1 MQFRFRTPPYEG
13 GSLTAVDSRPEWGR
27 RKVVL
32 AMQRVSPELVQ
43 AVRQGTYVVDP
54 QLVAGA
60 MVQRDARRAE
70 AERLAAVLEAGERNG
85 ASVAGADDDPGAL
98 PDVA

>member
-1 MQFRFRTPPYEG
+1 
-13 GSLTAVDSRPEWGR
+13 LTAVDSRPDWGR

-32 AMQRVSPELVQ
+32 AMQRVTPELVQ

-54 QLVAGA
+54 QLVADA
-60 MVQRDARRAE
+60 MLQRHARRAE
-70 AERLAAVLEAGERNG
+70 AERLAAVLEAGELGNG
-85 ASVAGADDDPGAL
+85 SVGGADDDPGAL